1 MYYDNET
8 YLTTAIGNNAIN
20 FEQRKKLWSD
30 CILRI
35 PQMIQGTLSDIA
47 IARNSSSRQ
56 HCGKAIHSYEY
67 INEKGRLIHNRGL
80 ENLVEIDLDTLYDD
94 KRSFDFT
101 SFHSRWQRKNIY
113 IIDNHNHAF
122 YCRYK
127 SYQEWVIHRW
137 SHLIHID
144 QHSDLNELSLKETV
158 YPVRTAGKQSIIDKD
173 SSLKDVA
180 IYTNEVLDIAS
191 FIKPAKEI
199 WLISNYEMILTEYS
213 LLTMKPWDYETMP
226 LIVDIDLDFRA
237 PEMSISE
244 YSKTIVQVR
253 KIITLPQVRCITIAT
268 SPTYIDQQ
276 KAIEILTDIIS

>member
-8 YLTTAIGNNAIN
+8 YLTTAIGNNAID

-30 CILRI
+30 CVLRI
-35 PQMIQGTLSDIA
+35 PQMIQGMLSDIV
-47 IARNSSSRQ
+47 IAR
-56 HCGKAIHSYEY
+56 HEAIHYEY
-67 INEKGRLIHNRGL
+67 VSDKNKLVSAYGL
-80 ENLVEIDLDTLYDD
+80 ESLVHIIQWY
-94 KRSFDFT
+94 
-101 SFHSRWQRKNIY
+101 KNIY

-127 SYQEWVIHRW
+127 SYQEWVVPRW

-144 QHSDLNELSLKETV
+144 QHSDLNELSLQETV

-173 SSLKDVA
+173 SSLEDVA
-180 IYTNEVLDIAS
+180 TYTNEVLDIAS
-191 FIKPAKEI
+191 FIKPAKKI

>member
-1 MYYDNET
+1 MYYDNDT
-8 YLTTAIGNNAIN
+8 FLTTAIGNNAID
-20 FEQRKKLWSD
+20 FEKRKKLWSD
-30 CILRI
+30 CVLRI
-35 PQMIQGTLSDIA
+35 PQMIQGTFSDIV
-47 IARNSSSRQ
+47 IARDGAS
-56 HCGKAIHSYEY
+56 HSYEY

-101 SFHSRWQRKNIY
+101 SFHSVASHTKARCQRKYIY

-127 SYQEWVIHRW
+127 SYKAWLLPRW

-144 QHSDLNELSLKETV
+144 QHSDLNEVSLLEE
-158 YPVRTAGKQSIIDKD
+158 KQSIINEN
-173 SSLKDVA
+173 STLEEVA
-180 IYTNEVLDIAS
+180 KYTNEVLDIAS

-199 WLISNYEMILTEYS
+199 WLISDYEIILTEYS
-213 LLTMKPWDYETMP
+213 LLQFSTIFNNFQQFWS
-226 LIVDIDLDFRA
+226 IVLDIDLDFRA

-253 KIITLPQVRCITIAT
+253 KIIALPQVRCVTIAT

-276 KAIEILTDIIS
+276 RAIEILTDIVS